1 MKQIEGRS
9 ASTLHRNA
17 ACCHVNHCC
26 VRNILATV
34 AQSLPTL
41 PQHSEHSRNI
51 STTYQ
56 CYLGWTHATPTPRLP
71 SPRTIIVKLTDN
83 TNWASVSPT
92 TIGQAVQ
99 QAARLTKQES
109 RDTFIKLRS
118 RQNLLAANHSPA
130 NTYEANSP
138 NNAQGVIRGVSL
150 DLTDEAIHSELYI
163 PSLRILRFR
172 RLGQTASLLVTIE
185 RPTLPRHA
193 ILCSTVFRL
202 YLPRPNSQQCKHCF
216 SLEHRS
222 LACPNRAE
230 FVCCAACGSR
240 FPPDQNPSDI
250 RHECEPR
257 CLNCNGE
264 HAATDPSCPAR
275 LEATQSLQKRT
286 RTGHRRN
293 VHARGPP
300 PLDTGVGNWPTLP
313 PSSRFGIL
321 DSSRSRSRSK
331 GPAQVQSARGSR
343 TLKCSRSRRPNTGA
357 PPPPSPVH
365 NLQSFGRS
373 RSSPR
378 QNSTLHDLPRP
389 LNNGI
394 GQGFPPAREK
404 RTIIPTSVQ
413 LPQSKTAI
421 LHTMNNSSMTLN
433 LPRSQ
438 QPLIIWQW
446 NCRGLRKKKNLLL
459 NHMTF
464 THTQPE
470 ILVIQE
476 AGGALN
482 LRGYDMFAQPSI
494 THRRRGTA
502 DESTTPTMT
511 FNQVRDHRLTI
522 INTYWTPNQPS
533 TLFPPLQTLLP
544 KSNAR
549 NTVLL
554 LGDFNCPHP
563 AWGYDHA
570 VPLGRKLASFTSNHH
585 FTLLTEPSSPTRL
598 GTAQESDTTPDL
610 TWIRG
615 PLRAIW
621 ENTED
626 SLGSDHHILELRLQI
641 SSRLRRTTATYPR
654 TKITDWPKVRA
665 DLDTVD
671 SDTLSPEAWSTAILA
686 TIQQHTKEIAR
697 TEDQPHVDSHLL
709 SLWEK
714 RRALVERWR
723 HCKHNTTLQARI
735 QALNY
740 ECEEYADHLAIQ
752 HWLDL
757 CNNFNGQLHTPRVW
771 NLFRSLLGQA
781 KPRNIL
787 QKLLLAQHLEPS
799 TLIEEIRNT
808 FYPPS
813 SHPQPSV
820 HYISALPEDLDT
832 GINSEFSI
840 GELWLAMLQLK
851 RRTAPGPDCITYTML
866 RNLPEAKLDE
876 LLTNCKGTRSTFA
889 FLVVRGT
896 RNLFIFVVA

>member
-1 MKQIEGRS
+1 MDTAYDG
-9 ASTLHRNA
+9 
-17 ACCHVNHCC
+17 V
-26 VRNILATV
+26 
-34 AQSLPTL
+34 
-41 PQHSEHSRNI
+41 
-51 STTYQ
+51 
-56 CYLGWTHATPTPRLP
+56 GWTPATPTSRLP

-118 RQNLLAANHSPA
+118 RQNLLAVDAYRDSAATKLLALQTLSLQGKLHPA

-138 NNAQGVIRGVSL
+138 NNAQGVIHGLSL

-163 PSLRILRFR
+163 PSRRILRFR
-172 RLGQTASLLVTIE
+172 RLGQTTSLLVTIE
-185 RPTLPRHA
+185 GPTLPRHA

-222 LACPNRAE
+222 LVCPDRAE

-275 LEATQSLQKRT
+275 LEATQPLQKRT
-286 RTGHRRN
+286 RAGHRRN
-293 VHARGPP
+293 VHAQGPP

-313 PSSRFGIL
+313 TSNRFGIL

-343 TLKCSRSRRPNTGA
+343 TLKRCRSRRPNTGA
-357 PPPPSPVH
+357 PPTPSPVH

-378 QNSTLHDLPRP
+378 QNSTSHDLPRP
-389 LNNGI
+389 MNNGI
-394 GQGFPPAREK
+394 GQGFPPAREVSGSNSPPLPTSTAPATPPAPPQITQPITSQTDIQEIVRKALDQILPSFLQQNITPK
-404 RTIIPTSVQ
+404 RAIIPTSVQ

-464 THTQPE
+464 TDTQPD

-511 FNQVRDHRLTI
+511 LTYLRKDLPTTQEDTTHVNTPTQEHVTTTTLIGDHRLTI

-533 TLFPPLQTLLP
+533 TPFPPLQTLLP

-563 AWGYDHA
+563 AWGYDRA

-626 SLGSDHHILELRLQI
+626 FLGSDHHILELRLQI

-654 TKITDWPKVRA
+654 TKITDWPKARA

-671 SDTLSPEAWSTAILA
+671 TDTVSPEAWSTAILA

-709 SLWEK
+709 SLWK
-714 RRALVERWR
+714 KTSR
-723 HCKHNTTLQARI
+723 
-735 QALNY
+735 
-740 ECEEYADHLAIQ
+740 
-752 HWLDL
+752 
-757 CNNFNGQLHTPRVW
+757 
-771 NLFRSLLGQA
+771 LGQA
-781 KPRNIL
+781 LAPL
-787 QKLLLAQHLEPS
+787 QAQQH
-799 TLIEEIRNT
+799 
-808 FYPPS
+808 PPS
-813 SHPQPSV
+813 PNTSSK
-820 HYISALPEDLDT
+820 LR
-832 GINSEFSI
+832 
-840 GELWLAMLQLK
+840 M
-851 RRTAPGPDCITYTML
+851 RRIC
-866 RNLPEAKLDE
+866 
-876 LLTNCKGTRSTFA
+876 
-889 FLVVRGT
+889 
-896 RNLFIFVVA
+896 

>member
-1 MKQIEGRS
+1 MDTADDG
-9 ASTLHRNA
+9 
-17 ACCHVNHCC
+17 V
-26 VRNILATV
+26 
-34 AQSLPTL
+34 
-41 PQHSEHSRNI
+41 
-51 STTYQ
+51 
-56 CYLGWTHATPTPRLP
+56 GWTPATPTPRLP
-71 SPRTIIVKLTDN
+71 SPRSIIVKLTDN

-99 QAARLTKQES
+99 QASRLTKQES

-118 RQNLLAANHSPA
+118 RQNLLAVNAYHATLRPPNSLLFKLHPA
-130 NTYEANSP
+130 NTYEDNSP
-138 NNAQGVIRGVSL
+138 NNAQGVIHGVSL

-163 PSLRILRFR
+163 PSRRILRFR
-172 RLGQTASLLVTIE
+172 RLGQTALLLVTIE
-185 RPTLPRHA
+185 GPTLPRHA

-222 LACPNRAE
+222 LVCPNRAE

-275 LEATQSLQKRT
+275 LEAAQSLQKRT
-286 RTGHRRN
+286 RAGHRRN
-293 VHARGPP
+293 VHAQGPR
-300 PLDTGVGNWPTLP
+300 PLKTGVGNWPTLP
-313 PSSRFGIL
+313 TSNRFGIL

-331 GPAQVQSARGSR
+331 GPAQVHSARGSR
-343 TLKCSRSRRPNTGA
+343 TLKRSRSRRPNTGA
-357 PPPPSPVH
+357 PPPPSPLH
-365 NLQSFGRS
+365 NLQPFGRS

-378 QNSTLHDLPRP
+378 QNSTSHNLPRP

-464 THTQPE
+464 TDTQPD

-511 FNQVRDHRLTI
+511 LTYVRKDLPTTQEDTTHVNTPTQEYVTTTTLIGDHRLTI
-522 INTYWTPNQPS
+522 INTYWTPSQPS
-533 TLFPPLQTLLP
+533 MPFPPLQTLLP

-563 AWGYDHA
+563 AWGYDRA
-570 VPLGRKLASFTSNHH
+570 VPLGRKLASFTSNPH
-585 FTLLTEPSSPTRL
+585 FTLLAEPSSPTRL

-610 TWIRG
+610 TWIHG

-626 SLGSDHHILELRLQI
+626 SVGSDHHILELRFKKSAPVSVVPPPPIPGPRLQTGRKPERI
-641 SSRLRRTTATYPR
+641 STP
-654 TKITDWPKVRA
+654 
-665 DLDTVD
+665 
-671 SDTLSPEAWSTAILA
+671 TAILA

-697 TEDQPHVDSHLL
+697 TEDQPHVDSHVL

-714 RRALVERWR
+714 RRALVKRWR

-781 KPRNIL
+781 KLRHTLQNCSWPNIWNL
-787 QKLLLAQHLEPS
+787 
-799 TLIEEIRNT
+799 
-808 FYPPS
+808 PPS
-813 SHPQPSV
+813 
-820 HYISALPEDLDT
+820 
-832 GINSEFSI
+832 
-840 GELWLAMLQLK
+840 
-851 RRTAPGPDCITYTML
+851 L
-866 RNLPEAKLDE
+866 RKFAI
-876 LLTNCKGTRSTFA
+876 RSTPLPHTPNSA
-889 FLVVRGT
+889 FTTFPPCLKT
-896 RNLFIFVVA
+896 